1 MTRAVVLILDSFGI
15 GAAPDA
21 ARFGDA
27 GADTFGHIARWRQTQ
42 GRPLQ
47 LPNLLQLG
55 LAQAAHAAT
64 GRWPEGLQ
72 PAASPTG
79 AFGAAAEI
87 STGKDT
93 PSGHWELM
101 GCPVPFDWGFFPPAA
116 DAQACVFPPDRM
128 QRWYRVCGLGGSLG
142 NCRASGTEIIDR
154 LGDEHLR
161 TGWPICY
168 TSGDSVFQVAAHEQQ
183 FGLQRLYAIC
193 EQAKLIFDEINIAR
207 VIARPFL
214 GPFIGSLDGKPAGT
228 SFGHKPGRYKRTANR
243 HDYIRPPPAPT
254 LLDHLVGA
262 GREVHAIGK
271 IKDIFAA
278 RGITHHRKGNGN
290 AELQVQT
297 LAALAGCAD
306 GGLVFANLVDF
317 DTLYGHRRDVA
328 GYADALEA
336 FDAWL
341 PTFQAALRPGD
352 LLALSADHGCDPTWP
367 GSDHTREC
375 VPLLFSGDACPS
387 GEDLGLRSSFCDL
400 GQTIARHLGSQ
411 PLAQGRACW
420 NALSA

>member
-1 MTRAVVLILDSFGI
+1 MTGPGRRAVVVILDSLGI

-27 GADTFGHIARWRQTQ
+27 GADTFGHIARWRVSQ
-42 GRPLQ
+42 GRPLH

-55 LAQAAHAAT
+55 LAQAAHAAS
-64 GRWPEGLQ
+64 GRWPDGLS
-72 PAASPTG
+72 AVASPIG
-79 AFGAAAEI
+79 AFGAAAEV
-87 STGKDT
+87 SSGKDT

-101 GCPVPFDWGFFPPAA
+101 GCPVRFDWGFFAPAG
-116 DAQACVFPPDRM
+116 DPQASVFPADHM
-128 QRWYRVCGLGGSLG
+128 QRWYRVCGLAGSLG
-142 NCRASGTEIIDR
+142 NCHASGTEIIDR

-183 FGLQRLYAIC
+183 FGLQRLYDIC
-193 EQAKLIFDEINIAR
+193 EAAKLIFDEINIAR

-214 GPFIGSLDGKPAGT
+214 GPQAGKAVGA
-228 SFGHKPGRYKRTANR
+228 SGRYRRTANR
-243 HDYIRPPPAPT
+243 HDCTTPPPSPT
-254 LLDHLVGA
+254 LLDHLLEA
-262 GREVHAIGK
+262 GREVHAVGK

-278 RGITHHRKGNGN
+278 RGITHHRQGDGN
-290 AELQVQT
+290 AELQAQT
-297 LAALAGCAD
+297 LAAMADCAD

-341 PTFQAALRPGD
+341 PTLQARLRPGD

-375 VPLLFSGDACPS
+375 VPLLFAGGTCPN
-387 GEDLGLRSSFCDL
+387 GLPLGLRKSFADL
-400 GQTIARHLGSQ
+400 GQTLARHLG
-411 PLAQGRACW
+411 LAALPHGRACW
-420 NALSA
+420 ND